1 MGDSNCYYQ
10 QRQRNMANKKEK
22 IAIIAGIGA
31 VVGIGVAFLAAVGLG
46 KKKGVAYLEKCHCK
60 K

>member
-1 MGDSNCYYQ
+1 
-10 QRQRNMANKKEK
+10 MANKKEK

>member
-1 MGDSNCYYQ
+1 
-10 QRQRNMANKKEK
+10 MANKKEK

-31 VVGIGVAFLAAVGLG
+31 VVGIGVAFLAAIGID
-46 KKKGVAYLEKCHCK
+46 KKKGVAYLKMCRRK

>member
-1 MGDSNCYYQ
+1 
-10 QRQRNMANKKEK
+10 MANKKTK
-22 IAIIAGIGA
+22 IAILAGICA

-46 KKKGVAYLEKCHCK
+46 KKKGVACLGKCHCK